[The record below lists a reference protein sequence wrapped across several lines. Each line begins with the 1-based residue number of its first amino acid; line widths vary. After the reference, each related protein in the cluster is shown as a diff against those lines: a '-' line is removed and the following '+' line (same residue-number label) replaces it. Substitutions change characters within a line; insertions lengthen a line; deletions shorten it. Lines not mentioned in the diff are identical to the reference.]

1 MQSGSNK
8 KAKLALFVKPK
19 NSLPSNKRLLQEPSF
34 KVFKLK
40 KGKWM
45 SAATELKLTQ
55 NSYYSASANE
65 QPNYSKLD
73 ADIEADVCVV
83 GGGFAGLSAAIE
95 LADRGY
101 SVVVL
106 EAKHIGWGASGR
118 NGGQIIAGLACE
130 QSVIEKTLGFDA
142 AKKVWGMTLEALDL
156 VRERV
161 KRFNIDCDLTDG
173 FLGVSVNPRKGAT
186 LRSWFDDMSKR
197 YQFDTDATWIEPKH
211 IRQWIDSPRYFNG
224 YFDKRSGHIHPLN
237 YCLGLA
243 TGASRLGVRIYQ
255 NSPVLAMQHG
265 DTISLQTESGRVK
278 AKFVV
283 LAGNV
288 YLPEVSPKLAPA
300 IAKRIMPV
308 GTYIIATEP
317 IAPSL
322 ANNIIPTNAAVCDTN
337 FILDYFRF
345 SANSK
350 FSTPRMIY
358 GGRVSYS
365 AITPPNLTA
374 KMQARMVQTF
384 PQLAD
389 TKVEYTWGGFVDI
402 TMSRAPDFG
411 RIAPNV
417 YYLQGFSG
425 HGVALTGMAGK
436 LVAEA
441 IAGQAERL
449 DLMASIPHYDF
460 PGGKLLRTPALVL
473 GMAWYQLRDALG

>member
-1 MQSGSNK
+1 
-8 KAKLALFVKPK
+8 
-19 NSLPSNKRLLQEPSF
+19 
-34 KVFKLK
+34 
-40 KGKWM
+40 M

-55 NSYYSASANE
+55 NSYYAASANE
-65 QPNYSKLD
+65 QPQYPTLD
-73 ADIEADVCVV
+73 ADIVADVCVV

-130 QSVIEKTLGFDA
+130 QAVIEKALGLDA

-161 KRFNIDCDLTDG
+161 KRFNIKCDLENG
-173 FLGVSVNPRKGAT
+173 FLGVAVNPAKGVALRK
-186 LRSWFDDMSKR
+186 WFDDMAQK
-197 YQFDTDATWIEPKH
+197 YNYDTDAEWISPND
-211 IRQWIDSPRYFNG
+211 IRQWIDSPRYHSG
-224 YFDKRSGHIHPLN
+224 YYDCRSGHLHPLN

-243 TGASRLGVRIYQ
+243 KGAVSLGVKVFQ
-255 NSPVLAMQHG
+255 NSPVQSMQQDEVVKLH
-265 DTISLQTESGRVK
+265 TETGTVK

-283 LAGNV
+283 LAGNM

-300 IAKRIMPV
+300 LAKRIMPV

-317 IAPSL
+317 IDSKIAAKL
-322 ANNIIPTNAAVCDTN
+322 IPTKSAVCDTN
-337 FILDYFRF
+337 FVLDYFRF
-345 SANSK
+345 TADHSSDK
-350 FSTPRMIY
+350 QRMIY

-365 AITPPNLTA
+365 AMTPRNLTA
-374 KMQARMVQTF
+374 SMQARMVDTF
-384 PQLAD
+384 PQLTN

-402 TMSRAPDFG
+402 TMNRAPDFG
-411 RIAPNV
+411 RLAPNI

-425 HGVALTGMAGK
+425 HGVALTGLAGK

-441 IAGQAERL
+441 VSGQAERL
-449 DLMASIPHYDF
+449 DLMARIPHHNF
-460 PGGKLLRTPALVL
+460 PGGKLLRTPALIL
-473 GMAWYQLRDALG
+473 GMAWYKLRDALG

>member
-1 MQSGSNK
+1 
-8 KAKLALFVKPK
+8 
-19 NSLPSNKRLLQEPSF
+19 
-34 KVFKLK
+34 
-40 KGKWM
+40 M
-45 SAATELKLTQ
+45 SVATELKLTQ
-55 NSYYSASANE
+55 NSYYAASANE
-65 QPNYSKLD
+65 QPNYSTL
-73 ADIEADVCVV
+73 ASNVEADVCVV

-142 AKKVWGMTLEALDL
+142 AKKVWSMTLEALNL

-161 KRFNIDCDLTDG
+161 KRFNIDCDLSDG
-173 FLGVSVNPRKGAT
+173 FLGVSVNPRKGAI
-186 LRSWFDDMSKR
+186 LRNWFDDMAKR
-197 YQFDTDATWIEPKH
+197 YQYDSDASWIEPQD
-211 IRQWIDSPRYFNG
+211 ISQWIASPRYFNG
-224 YFDKRSGHIHPLN
+224 YFDKRSGHLHPLN

-243 TGASRLGVRIYQ
+243 KGASDLGVRIYQ
-255 NSPVLAMQHG
+255 NSPVLAMQQG
-265 DTISLQTESGRVK
+265 DTVNLQAATGNVK

-283 LAGNV
+283 LAGNM
-288 YLPEVSPKLAPA
+288 YLPEVSPKLAPSLA
-300 IAKRIMPV
+300 QRIMPV
-308 GTYIIATEP
+308 GTYIIGTEP
-317 IAPSL
+317 IDPALTAKLIPS
-322 ANNIIPTNAAVCDTN
+322 NAAVCDTN

-345 SANSK
+345 SADN
-350 FSTPRMIY
+350 RMIY

-374 KMQARMVQTF
+374 TMQARMAQTF
-384 PQLAD
+384 PQLAN
-389 TKVEYTWGGFVDI
+389 TKVQYTWGGFVDI
-402 TMSRAPDFG
+402 TMNRAPDFG
-411 RIAPNV
+411 RISPNI

-425 HGVALTGMAGK
+425 HGVALTGLAGK

-449 DLMASIPHYDF
+449 DLMASIPHHNF

-473 GMAWYQLRDALG
+473 GMAWYQLRDRLG